1 MSTVDITTI
10 DKNLGGA
17 EVTYEGITFYHV
29 KDEPFQIYGLYKPYD
44 NEDFKRM
51 PHDIAAKMNNSLK
64 ALYKN
69 TSGGRIRFRTD
80 STKILLRSILPNRA
94 ASLKTPKTGV
104 YCFDLYAD
112 GRYQNVFMPGMMR
125 GIQQQDDSIT
135 KPENTYDAVTKI
147 GEKKMRDI
155 LIHFPLYN
163 DVSDVYIGLDDDAVV
178 EAPVEYKHTKPVVF
192 YGSSITQGACASH
205 AGNAYHNLLSM
216 WHDTD
221 IINLGFSSGCKAEDE
236 MAEYIANLDMS
247 VLIYDYDH
255 NASTVDYLEQ
265 THERAFKI
273 IREIK
278 PDLPII
284 MASCADRGF
293 RANIP
298 RRKEIIYTTYKNA
311 VDAGDKN
318 VYFLDGQTFY
328 DSVGID
334 YCTVDDTH
342 PNDLGFYLMAKAFS
356 PVLAEILEKLE
367 KGN

>member
-1 MSTVDITTI
+1 MSTIDIAQI
-10 DKNLGGA
+10 DKNLGGT
-17 EVTYEGITFYHV
+17 EVTYEGISFHHV
-29 KDEPFQIYGLYKPYD
+29 KDEPFKIYGLFRPYD

-51 PHDIAAKMNNSLK
+51 PHDVAAKMNKSLN
-64 ALYKN
+64 ALHKN

-80 STKILLRSILPNRA
+80 STKILLRSILPNK
-94 ASLKTPKTGV
+94 SGSMKTPKTGV

-112 GRYQNVFMPGMMR
+112 GKYQNVFIPGVMR
-125 GIQQQDDSIT
+125 GVQKADEALE
-135 KPENTYDAVTKI
+135 KPENTYDSVIKI

-163 DVSDVYIGLDDDAVV
+163 DVTDVFIGLDDDAVI
-178 EAPVEYKHTKPVVF
+178 EPSAEYKHSKPVVF

-205 AGNAYHNLLSM
+205 AGNAYHNILSM

-221 IINLGFSSGCKAEDE
+221 ILNLGFSSGCKGEDE
-236 MAEYIANLDMS
+236 MAEYIASLDMS

-255 NASTVDYLEQ
+255 NASTVEWLEQ

-273 IREIK
+273 IRSIK
-278 PDLPII
+278 PELPII
-284 MASCADRGF
+284 MASCADRCF
-293 RANIP
+293 RGNIP
-298 RRKEIIYTTYKNA
+298 IRKEIIYRTYKNA

-328 DSVGID
+328 DSVGVD

-356 PVLAEILEKLE
+356 PVLGEVLEKLE